1 MGIQREYGQEW
12 RDQNKP
18 TKYPFT
24 DASTL
29 MTSSNLYFSKEA
41 VYDASFY
48 IINWNSRLYLTGVDV
63 YSSPNKYVRLNIG
76 DVSTTAAY
84 ADVDPFDI
92 PEVIRFQD
100 TAGRQAGL
108 MVVDPVALSFLQSW
122 TLGSHSFRRGAEFVP
137 SVVTPMPSGYVT
149 AIKDSAGN
157 YLSGDVWLIGE
168 DGVIISQNSKGIRV
182 DVVGDPLF
190 KRRDNPSSFVT
201 PRFIKTINN
210 VAPDEYGDFK
220 IVVGTYLAGDT
231 ILRIY
236 PDSSLP
242 GLRVELIG
250 QSLQS
255 IV

>member
-1 MGIQREYGQEW
+1 MGLQREYGQEW

-24 DASTL
+24 DTSTL
-29 MTSSNLYFSKEA
+29 TTSSNLYFSKEA

-48 IINWNSRLYLTGVDV
+48 IINWSSRLYLTSVEV
-63 YSSPNKYVRLNIG
+63 YSSPNKHVRLNVG

-92 PEVIRFQD
+92 PEVIRFED
-100 TAGRQAGL
+100 AAGRQAGL

-122 TLGSHSFRRGAEFVP
+122 TLGSHPFRKSAEFVT
-137 SVVTPMPSGYVT
+137 SVITPMPSGYVT
-149 AIKDSAGN
+149 AIKDSSGN

-168 DGVIISQNSKGIRV
+168 DGVVIKNDGTDIRV

-190 KRRDNPSSFVT
+190 KRRENPSSFVT

-220 IVVGTYLAGDT
+220 IVVGTYLANDT

-236 PDSSLP
+236 PDSALP